1 MRCKACDALL
11 TDFESTI
18 KCINSGEFLD
28 LCSVCRGYIINV
40 VDTTERYDLYD
51 PDVDILEYDTIQE
64 GNERPT
70 PSSSDDT
77 AEGDE

>member
-1 MRCKACDALL
+1 MRCKACDVLL

-18 KCINSGEFLD
+18 KCVNSGEFLD
-28 LCSVCRGYIINV
+28 LCSVCRGYIINE

-64 GNERPT
+64 SCQRSVEP
-70 PSSSDDT
+70 SSDD
-77 AEGDE
+77 EGSE